1 MPNQIAR
8 TFVSYFRS
16 IFSSSAMAPN
26 VLFAADFPQDSQDPT
41 YSTPDK
47 KELWDTLSEMK
58 KSASPGPDGF
68 NVEFYI
74 ATWEWIGDD
83 VFQLVKGFFL
93 SGNLPAHLNDTH
105 SVLIPKKTCSF
116 SAGRFQAHKPLQCNL
131 QAYC

>member
-1 MPNQIAR
+1 ML
-8 TFVSYFRS
+8 FRS
-16 IFSSSAMAPN
+16 
-26 VLFAADFPQDSQDPT
+26 QDSQDPT